1 MDLGAVDRSL
11 KATQQFQ
18 MKMMEMQNQNSMVMA
33 AIQAMKAAAD
43 KIRA

>member
-1 MDLGAVDRSL
+1 MDLGAVNRSL
-11 KATQQFQ
+11 QTSQQFQ
-18 MKMMEMQNQNSMVMA
+18 MKLMQMQNQHSMVMA